1 MDEQPSIQSGNG
13 DDGSYYYYD
22 YDAEIVPCNDTY
34 LCMRRVSDTEVI
46 RYYIRNWGI
55 LIYQWTTL
63 DFYSSLSLFS
73 FFFFCVLRSIRR
85 TTTSPL

>member
-1 MDEQPSIQSGNG
+1 MVTSFRILRYPTNRQSEDMDEQPSIQSG

-46 RYYIRNWGI
+46 RYYIRN
-55 LIYQWTTL
+55 
-63 DFYSSLSLFS
+63 
-73 FFFFCVLRSIRR
+73 
-85 TTTSPL
+85 

>member
-1 MDEQPSIQSGNG
+1 MDEQPSIQSSNG

-46 RYYIRNWGI
+46 EYYIRNWGI
-55 LIYQWTTL
+55 LPGK
-63 DFYSSLSLFS
+63 SSMDYTRFSLT
-73 FFFFCVLRSIRR
+73 VL
-85 TTTSPL
+85 